1 MIVGGG
7 LSGLVASLYLTDSN
21 KKVLIL
27 DKEKS
32 MGGLAAWR
40 EDKRGFSYDR
50 GAAYWTKAYN

>member
-1 MIVGGG
+1 MGGG
-7 LSGLVASLYLTDSN
+7 LSGLTASLYLTDCN

-27 DKEKS
+27 DKEKT
-32 MGGLAAWR
+32 MGGLASWR